1 MDEITKGVS
10 KSTKKN
16 KELSMLWCSNLKGS
30 DRRVRSHK
38 RVQESKAK
46 RSWKKVKTLKKYF
59 KEKKVKL
66 CQMLVI
72 GRVRQ
77 GLRTDYWF
85 GNIKVTGDINK
96 STFTE
101 VVREKA
107 SLRWV

>member
-1 MDEITKGVS
+1 
-10 KSTKKN
+10 
-16 KELSMLWCSNLKGS
+16 
-30 DRRVRSHK
+30 
-38 RVQESKAK
+38 
-46 RSWKKVKTLKKYF
+46 
-59 KEKKVKL
+59 
-66 CQMLVI
+66 MLVI

-101 VVREKA
+101 EVREKA